1 MNSVN
6 VSRRAVLAA
15 MASLALTGCG
25 GSKKANESD
34 NSKKKNKDSEKSEDE
49 AFSFGGIGDTSSS
62 DASRGLTVDGVYK
75 RVATDSSGKDYR
87 FLLVGM
93 TFENNLDHDGRA
105 PVSYVS
111 CYQNGVKLSH
121 CTKYSD
127 PNASKTLEP
136 GYSISVC
143 TAFLLEDEGQPVKV
157 KIKSS
162 NSSDYVYENTFPI
175 SHLDYTAL

>member
-1 MNSVN
+1 MGIVN
-6 VSRRAVLAA
+6 VSRRSVLAA

-25 GSKKANESD
+25 GSKKANGSD
-34 NSKKKNKDSEKSEDE
+34 DSKKKGSEKSEDE

-75 RVATDSSGKDYR
+75 KVATDSSGKEYR

-93 TFENNLDHDGRA
+93 KFENDLDHDSRA

-111 CYQNGVKLSH
+111 CYQNGVKLSQ

-127 PNASKTLEP
+127 PNTMKTLEP

-143 TAFLLEDEGQPVKV
+143 KAFLLEDEGQPVKV

-162 NSSDYVYENTFPI
+162 NSSDYVYEDTYPI
-175 SHLDYTAL
+175 SHLDYTSL

>member
-6 VSRRAVLAA
+6 VSRRAVLAGIS
-15 MASLALTGCG
+15 SLAIMGCG
-25 GSKKANESD
+25 CTKKPDKSEDSKKNR
-34 NSKKKNKDSEKSEDE
+34 KSEKSEDE
-49 AFSFGGIGDTSSS
+49 AFSFGGIGDTGSS

-75 RVATDSSGKDYR
+75 RTATDSRGKEYR

-93 TFENNLDHDGRA
+93 TFENDLDHDSRA

-111 CYQNGVKLSH
+111 CYQNGVKLSQ

-127 PNASKTLEP
+127 SNTMKTLEP

-143 TAFLLEDEGQPVKV
+143 KGFLLEDEGQPVKV

-162 NSSDYVYENTFPI
+162 NSSDYVYENTYPI

>member
-1 MNSVN
+1 MGIVN

-25 GSKKANESD
+25 GSKKANGSD
-34 NSKKKNKDSEKSEDE
+34 DSKKKGSEKSEDE

-75 RVATDSSGKDYR
+75 KVATDSSGKEYR

-93 TFENNLDHDGRA
+93 KFENDLDHDSRA
-105 PVSYVS
+105 PISYVS
-111 CYQNGVKLSH
+111 CYQNGVKLSQ

-127 PNASKTLEP
+127 SNTMKTLEP

-143 TAFLLEDEGQPVKV
+143 KAFILEDEGQPVKV

-162 NSSDYVYENTFPI
+162 NSSDYVYEDTYPI
-175 SHLDYTAL
+175 SHLDYTSL

>member
-1 MNSVN
+1 MGIVN

-25 GSKKANESD
+25 GSKKANGSD
-34 NSKKKNKDSEKSEDE
+34 DSKKKGSEKSENE
-49 AFSFGGIGDTSSS
+49 AFSFGGLGDTSSS

-75 RVATDSSGKDYR
+75 RVATDSSGKEYR

-93 TFENNLDHDGRA
+93 TFENSLDHDSRA

-111 CYQNGVKLSH
+111 CYQNGVKLSQ

-127 PNASKTLEP
+127 SNTMKTLEP

-143 TAFLLEDEGQPVKV
+143 KAFLLEDEGQPVKV

-162 NSSDYVYENTFPI
+162 NSSDYVYEDTYPI
-175 SHLDYTAL
+175 SHLDYTPL

>member
-6 VSRRAVLAA
+6 VSRRAVLAGII
-15 MASLALTGCG
+15 SLAIMGCG
-25 GSKKANESD
+25 CTKKSD
-34 NSKKKNKDSEKSEDE
+34 KSEDSKKKKKSEKSEDE
-49 AFSFGGIGDTSSS
+49 AFSLGGIGDTSST

-75 RVATDSSGKDYR
+75 RTATDSRGKEYR

-93 TFENNLDHDGRA
+93 TFENDLDHDSRA

-111 CYQNGVKLSH
+111 CYQNGVKLSQ

-127 PNASKTLEP
+127 SNTMKTLEP

-143 TAFLLEDEGQPVKV
+143 KGFLLEDEGQPVKV

-162 NSSDYVYENTFPI
+162 NSSDYVYENTYPI

>member
-1 MNSVN
+1 MAIAN

-15 MASLALTGCG
+15 MASLSLAGCG
-25 GSKKANESD
+25 CSKKADKSD
-34 NSKKKNKDSEKSEDE
+34 GSTKDRDSEKSEDE
-49 AFSFGGIGDTSSS
+49 AFSLGGIGDTGSS
-62 DASRGLTVDGVYK
+62 DASKGLSVDGVYK
-75 RVATDSSGKDYR
+75 KVATDSSGKEYR

-93 TFENNLDHDGRA
+93 TFENDLDHDSQA

-111 CYQNGVKLSH
+111 CYQNGVKLSR

-127 PNASKTLEP
+127 SNAMKTLEP
-136 GYSISVC
+136 GYSIAVC
-143 TAFLLEDEGQPVKV
+143 KGFLLDDEGHPVKV

-162 NSSDYVYENTFPI
+162 NSSDYVYENTYPI

>member
-1 MNSVN
+1 MGIVN

-25 GSKKANESD
+25 GSKKANGSD
-34 NSKKKNKDSEKSEDE
+34 DSKKKGSEKSEDE
-49 AFSFGGIGDTSSS
+49 AFSFGGLGDTSSS

-75 RVATDSSGKDYR
+75 RVATDSSGKEYR

-93 TFENNLDHDGRA
+93 TFENSLDHDSRA

-111 CYQNGVKLSH
+111 CYQNGVKLSQ

-127 PNASKTLEP
+127 SNTMKTLEP

-143 TAFLLEDEGQPVKV
+143 KAFLLEDEGQPVKV

-162 NSSDYVYENTFPI
+162 NSSDYVYEDTYPI
-175 SHLDYTAL
+175 SHLDYTSL

>member
-1 MNSVN
+1 MGIVN
-6 VSRRAVLAA
+6 VSRRSVLAA

-25 GSKKANESD
+25 GSKKANGSD
-34 NSKKKNKDSEKSEDE
+34 DSKKKGSEKSEDE

-75 RVATDSSGKDYR
+75 KVATDSSDKEYR

-93 TFENNLDHDGRA
+93 KFENDLDHDSRA

-111 CYQNGVKLSH
+111 CYQNGVKLSQ

-127 PNASKTLEP
+127 PNTMKTLEP

-143 TAFLLEDEGQPVKV
+143 KAFLLEDEGQPVKV

-162 NSSDYVYENTFPI
+162 NSSDYVYEDTYPI
-175 SHLDYTAL
+175 SHLDYAAL

>member
-1 MNSVN
+1 MGIVN

-25 GSKKANESD
+25 GSKKANGSD
-34 NSKKKNKDSEKSEDE
+34 DSKKKGSEKSEDE

-62 DASRGLTVDGVYK
+62 DASRGLSVDGVYK
-75 RVATDSSGKDYR
+75 RVATDSSGKEYR

-93 TFENNLDHDGRA
+93 KFENSLDHESRA

-111 CYQNGVKLSH
+111 CYQNGVKLSQ

-127 PNASKTLEP
+127 PNTMKTLEP

-143 TAFLLEDEGQPVKV
+143 KAFLLEDEGQPVKV

-162 NSSDYVYENTFPI
+162 NSSDYVYEDTYPI
-175 SHLDYTAL
+175 SHLDYASL

>member
-1 MNSVN
+1 MGIVN

-25 GSKKANESD
+25 GSKKANGSD
-34 NSKKKNKDSEKSEDE
+34 DSKKKGSEKSEDE

-75 RVATDSSGKDYR
+75 RVATDSSGKEYR

-93 TFENNLDHDGRA
+93 KFENDLDHDSRA

-111 CYQNGVKLSH
+111 CYQNGVKLSQ

-127 PNASKTLEP
+127 PNTMKTLEP

-143 TAFLLEDEGQPVKV
+143 KAFLLEDEGQPVKV

-162 NSSDYVYENTFPI
+162 NSSDYVYEDTYPI
-175 SHLDYTAL
+175 SHLDYASL

>member
-6 VSRRAVLAA
+6 VSRRAVLAGIS
-15 MASLALTGCG
+15 SLAIMGCG
-25 GSKKANESD
+25 CTKKPDKSEDSKRNRK
-34 NSKKKNKDSEKSEDE
+34 SEKSEDE
-49 AFSFGGIGDTSSS
+49 AFSFGGIGDTGSS

-75 RVATDSSGKDYR
+75 RTATDSRGKEYR

-93 TFENNLDHDGRA
+93 TFENDLDHDSRA

-111 CYQNGVKLSH
+111 CYQNGVKLSQ

-127 PNASKTLEP
+127 SNTMKTLGP

-143 TAFLLEDEGQPVKV
+143 KGFLLEDEGQPVKV

-162 NSSDYVYENTFPI
+162 NSSDYVYENTYPI

>member
-6 VSRRAVLAA
+6 VSRRAVLTGLT
-15 MASLALTGCG
+15 SLAIMGCG
-25 GSKKANESD
+25 CTKKSD
-34 NSKKKNKDSEKSEDE
+34 KSDDSKKKKKSEKSEDE

-75 RVATDSSGKDYR
+75 RTATDSRGKEYR
-87 FLLVGM
+87 FLLVSM

-111 CYQNGVKLSH
+111 CYQNGVKLSQ

-127 PNASKTLEP
+127 SNTMKTLEP

-143 TAFLLEDEGQPVKV
+143 KGFLLEDEGQPVKV

-162 NSSDYVYENTFPI
+162 NSSDYVYENTYPI
-175 SHLDYTAL
+175 SHLDYEAL

>member
-6 VSRRAVLAA
+6 VSRRAVLAGIS
-15 MASLALTGCG
+15 SLAIMGCG
-25 GSKKANESD
+25 CTKKPNKSEDSKRNRK
-34 NSKKKNKDSEKSEDE
+34 SEKSEDE
-49 AFSFGGIGDTSSS
+49 AFSFGGIGDTGSS

-75 RVATDSSGKDYR
+75 RTATDSSGKEDR

-93 TFENNLDHDGRA
+93 TFENDLDHDSRA

-111 CYQNGVKLSH
+111 CYQNGVKLSQ

-127 PNASKTLEP
+127 SNTMKTLEP

-143 TAFLLEDEGQPVKV
+143 KGFLLEDEGQPVKV

-162 NSSDYVYENTFPI
+162 NSSDYVYENTYPI

>member
-6 VSRRAVLAA
+6 VSRRAVLAGIS
-15 MASLALTGCG
+15 SLAIMGCG
-25 GSKKANESD
+25 CTKKPDKSEDSKRNRK
-34 NSKKKNKDSEKSEDE
+34 SEKSEDE
-49 AFSFGGIGDTSSS
+49 AFSFGGIGDTGSS

-75 RVATDSSGKDYR
+75 RTATDSRGKEYR

-93 TFENNLDHDGRA
+93 TFENDLDNDSRA

-111 CYQNGVKLSH
+111 CYQNGVKISQ

-127 PNASKTLEP
+127 SNTMKTLEP

-143 TAFLLEDEGQPVKV
+143 KGFLLEDEGQPVKV

-162 NSSDYVYENTFPI
+162 NSSDYVYENTYPI

>member
-1 MNSVN
+1 MGIVN

-25 GSKKANESD
+25 GSKKANGSD
-34 NSKKKNKDSEKSEDE
+34 DSKKKGSEKSEDE

-75 RVATDSSGKDYR
+75 KVATDSSGKEYR

-93 TFENNLDHDGRA
+93 TFENDLDHDSRA

-111 CYQNGVKLSH
+111 CYQNGVKLSQ

-127 PNASKTLEP
+127 SNTMKTLEP

-143 TAFLLEDEGQPVKV
+143 KAFLLEDEGQPVKV

-162 NSSDYVYENTFPI
+162 NSSDYVYEDTYPI
-175 SHLDYTAL
+175 SHLDYASL

>member
-1 MNSVN
+1 MDSAN
-6 VSRRAVLAA
+6 VSRRAVLAGLG
-15 MASLALTGCG
+15 SIALMGCG
-25 GSKKANESD
+25 CAKKSD
-34 NSKKKNKDSEKSEDE
+34 KSDDSAKKKSEKSKDE

-75 RVATDSSGKDYR
+75 RIASDSRGNEYR
-87 FLLVGM
+87 FLLVCM
-93 TFENNLDHDGRA
+93 TFENDLDRDSGA

-111 CYQNGVKLSH
+111 CYQNGVKLSR

-127 PNASKTLEP
+127 PNTSKTLEP

-162 NSSDYVYENTFPI
+162 NSSDYVYENTYPI
-175 SHLDYTAL
+175 SHLDYAAL

>member
-1 MNSVN
+1 MAIAN

-15 MASLALTGCG
+15 MASLSLAGCG
-25 GSKKANESD
+25 CSKKADKSD
-34 NSKKKNKDSEKSEDE
+34 GSTKDRDSEKSEDE
-49 AFSFGGIGDTSSS
+49 AFSFGGIGDTGSS
-62 DASRGLTVDGVYK
+62 DASQGLSVDGVYK
-75 RVATDSSGKDYR
+75 KVATDSSGKEYR

-93 TFENNLDHDGRA
+93 TFENDLDHDSQA

-111 CYQNGVKLSH
+111 CYQNGVKLSR

-127 PNASKTLEP
+127 SNAMKTLEP

-143 TAFLLEDEGQPVKV
+143 KGFLLDDEGQPVKV

-162 NSSDYVYENTFPI
+162 NSSDYVYENTYPI

>member
-1 MNSVN
+1 MGIVN

-15 MASLALTGCG
+15 MASLALTGCV
-25 GSKKANESD
+25 GSKKANGSD
-34 NSKKKNKDSEKSEDE
+34 DSKKKGSEKSEDE

-62 DASRGLTVDGVYK
+62 DASRGLSVDGVYK
-75 RVATDSSGKDYR
+75 KVATDSSGKEYR

-93 TFENNLDHDGRA
+93 TFENSLDHDSRA

-111 CYQNGVKLSH
+111 CYQNGVKLSQ

-127 PNASKTLEP
+127 SNTMKTLEP

-143 TAFLLEDEGQPVKV
+143 KAFLLEDEGQPVKV

-162 NSSDYVYENTFPI
+162 NSSDFVYEDTYPI
-175 SHLDYTAL
+175 SHLDYASL

>member
-1 MNSVN
+1 MGIVN

-25 GSKKANESD
+25 GSKKANGSD
-34 NSKKKNKDSEKSEDE
+34 DSKKKGSEKSEDE
-49 AFSFGGIGDTSSS
+49 AFSFGGLGDTSSS

-75 RVATDSSGKDYR
+75 RVATDSSGKEYR

-93 TFENNLDHDGRA
+93 KFENDLDHDSRA
-105 PVSYVS
+105 PLSYVS
-111 CYQNGVKLSH
+111 CYQNGVKLSQ

-127 PNASKTLEP
+127 SNTMKTLEP

-143 TAFLLEDEGQPVKV
+143 KAFLLEDEGQPVKV

-162 NSSDYVYENTFPI
+162 NSSDYVYENTYPI
-175 SHLDYTAL
+175 SHLDYASL

>member
-1 MNSVN
+1 MGIVN

-25 GSKKANESD
+25 GSKKANGSD
-34 NSKKKNKDSEKSEDE
+34 DSKKKGSEKSEDE
-49 AFSFGGIGDTSSS
+49 AFSFGGLGDTSSS
-62 DASRGLTVDGVYK
+62 DASRGLSVDGVYK
-75 RVATDSSGKDYR
+75 KVATDSSGKEYR

-93 TFENNLDHDGRA
+93 KFENDLDHDSRA
-105 PVSYVS
+105 PMSYVS
-111 CYQNGVKLSH
+111 CYQNGVKLSQ

-127 PNASKTLEP
+127 SNTMKTLEP

-143 TAFLLEDEGQPVKV
+143 KAFLLEDEGQPVKV

-162 NSSDYVYENTFPI
+162 NSSDYVYEDTYPI
-175 SHLDYTAL
+175 SHLDYASL

>member
-1 MNSVN
+1 MGIVN

-25 GSKKANESD
+25 GSKKANGSD
-34 NSKKKNKDSEKSEDE
+34 DSKKKGSEKSEDE
-49 AFSFGGIGDTSSS
+49 AFSFGGLGDTSPS

-75 RVATDSSGKDYR
+75 RVATDSSGKEYR

-93 TFENNLDHDGRA
+93 TFENSLDHDSRA

-111 CYQNGVKLSH
+111 CYQNGVKLSQ

-127 PNASKTLEP
+127 SNTMKTLEP

-143 TAFLLEDEGQPVKV
+143 KAFLLEDEGQPVKV

-162 NSSDYVYENTFPI
+162 NSSDYVYEDTYPI
-175 SHLDYTAL
+175 SHLDYTSL

>member
-1 MNSVN
+1 MGIVN
-6 VSRRAVLAA
+6 VSRRAVLTA

-34 NSKKKNKDSEKSEDE
+34 DSKKWGSEKSEDE

-62 DASRGLTVDGVYK
+62 DASRGLSVDGVYK
-75 RVATDSSGKDYR
+75 RVATDSSGKEYR

-93 TFENNLDHDGRA
+93 KFENSLDHDSRA
-105 PVSYVS
+105 PISYVS
-111 CYQNGVKLSH
+111 CYQNGVKLSQ

-127 PNASKTLEP
+127 SNTMKTLEP

-143 TAFLLEDEGQPVKV
+143 KAFLLEDERQPVKV

-162 NSSDYVYENTFPI
+162 NSSDYVYEDTYPI
-175 SHLDYTAL
+175 SHLDYAAL

>member
-1 MNSVN
+1 MGIVN

-25 GSKKANESD
+25 GSKKADGSD
-34 NSKKKNKDSEKSEDE
+34 DSKKKGSEKSEDE

-75 RVATDSSGKDYR
+75 KVATDSSGKEYR

-93 TFENNLDHDGRA
+93 TFENDLDHDSRA

-111 CYQNGVKLSH
+111 CYQNGVKLSQ
-121 CTKYSD
+121 CMKYSD
-127 PNASKTLEP
+127 SNTMKTLEP

-143 TAFLLEDEGQPVKV
+143 KAFLLEDEGQPVKV

-162 NSSDYVYENTFPI
+162 NSSDYVYEDTYPI
-175 SHLDYTAL
+175 SHLDYASL

>member
-1 MNSVN
+1 MGIVN

-25 GSKKANESD
+25 GSKKANGSD
-34 NSKKKNKDSEKSEDE
+34 DSKKKGSEKSEDE
-49 AFSFGGIGDTSSS
+49 AFSFGGLGDTSSPDVS
-62 DASRGLTVDGVYK
+62 KGLTVDGVYK
-75 RVATDSSGKDYR
+75 RVATDSSGKEYR

-93 TFENNLDHDGRA
+93 TFENSLDHDSRA

-111 CYQNGVKLSH
+111 CYQNGVKLSQ

-127 PNASKTLEP
+127 SNTMKTLEP

-143 TAFLLEDEGQPVKV
+143 KAFLLEDEGQPVKV

-162 NSSDYVYENTFPI
+162 NSSDYVYEDTYPI
-175 SHLDYTAL
+175 SHLDYTSL

>member
-1 MNSVN
+1 MGIVN

-25 GSKKANESD
+25 GSKKANGSND
-34 NSKKKNKDSEKSEDE
+34 SKKKGSEKSEDE

-62 DASRGLTVDGVYK
+62 DASRGLSVDGVYK
-75 RVATDSSGKDYR
+75 RVATDSSGKEYR

-93 TFENNLDHDGRA
+93 SFENSLDHDSRA
-105 PVSYVS
+105 PMSYVS
-111 CYQNGVKLSH
+111 CYQNGVKLSQ

-127 PNASKTLEP
+127 SNTMKTLEP

-143 TAFLLEDEGQPVKV
+143 KAYLLEDEGQPVKV

-162 NSSDYVYENTFPI
+162 NSSDYVYENTYPI

>member
-6 VSRRAVLAA
+6 FSRRAVLAGI
-15 MASLALTGCG
+15 ASLAIMGCG
-25 GSKKANESD
+25 CTKKSDKSDDSKKQ
-34 NSKKKNKDSEKSEDE
+34 KKSEKSEDE

-75 RVATDSSGKDYR
+75 RIATDSRGKEYR

-93 TFENNLDHDGRA
+93 TFENGLDHDGRA

-162 NSSDYVYENTFPI
+162 NSSDYVYENTYPI
-175 SHLDYTAL
+175 SHLDYEAL

>member
-6 VSRRAVLAA
+6 VSRRAVLAGIS
-15 MASLALTGCG
+15 SLAIMGCG
-25 GSKKANESD
+25 CTKKPDKSEDSKKNR
-34 NSKKKNKDSEKSEDE
+34 KSEKSEDE
-49 AFSFGGIGDTSSS
+49 VFSFGGIGDTGSS

-75 RVATDSSGKDYR
+75 RTATDSRGKEYR

-93 TFENNLDHDGRA
+93 TFENDLDHDSRA

-111 CYQNGVKLSH
+111 CYQNGVKLSQ

-127 PNASKTLEP
+127 SNTMKTLEP

-143 TAFLLEDEGQPVKV
+143 KGFLLEDEGQPVKV

-162 NSSDYVYENTFPI
+162 NSSDYVYENTYPI

>member
-1 MNSVN
+1 MGIVN

-25 GSKKANESD
+25 GSKKANGSND
-34 NSKKKNKDSEKSEDE
+34 SKKKGSEKSEDE

-62 DASRGLTVDGVYK
+62 DASRGLSVDGVYK
-75 RVATDSSGKDYR
+75 KVATDSSGKEHR

-93 TFENNLDHDGRA
+93 SFENSLDHDSRA
-105 PVSYVS
+105 PMSCVS
-111 CYQNGVKLSH
+111 CYQNGVKLSQ

-127 PNASKTLEP
+127 SNTMKTLEP

-143 TAFLLEDEGQPVKV
+143 KAYLLEDEGQPVKV

-162 NSSDYVYENTFPI
+162 NSSDYVYENTYPI

>member
-1 MNSVN
+1 MGIVN

-34 NSKKKNKDSEKSEDE
+34 DSKKWGSEKSEDE

-62 DASRGLTVDGVYK
+62 DASRGLSVDGVYK
-75 RVATDSSGKDYR
+75 RVATDSSGKEYR

-93 TFENNLDHDGRA
+93 KFENSLDHDSRA

-111 CYQNGVKLSH
+111 CYQNGVKLSQ

-127 PNASKTLEP
+127 PNTMKTLEP

-143 TAFLLEDEGQPVKV
+143 KAFLLEDEGQPVKV

-162 NSSDYVYENTFPI
+162 NSSDYVCEDTYPI
-175 SHLDYTAL
+175 SHLDYASL

>member
-1 MNSVN
+1 MGIVN

-25 GSKKANESD
+25 GSKKANGSD
-34 NSKKKNKDSEKSEDE
+34 DSKKKGSEKSEDE
-49 AFSFGGIGDTSSS
+49 AFSFGGLGDTSSS

-75 RVATDSSGKDYR
+75 RVATDSSGKEYR

-93 TFENNLDHDGRA
+93 KFENDLDHDSRA
-105 PVSYVS
+105 PISYVS
-111 CYQNGVKLSH
+111 CYQNGVKLSQ

-127 PNASKTLEP
+127 SNTMKTLEP

-143 TAFLLEDEGQPVKV
+143 KAFLLEDEGQPVKV

-162 NSSDYVYENTFPI
+162 NSSDYVYEDTYPI
-175 SHLDYTAL
+175 SHLDYASL

>member
-1 MNSVN
+1 MGIVN

-25 GSKKANESD
+25 GSKKANGSD
-34 NSKKKNKDSEKSEDE
+34 DSKKKGSEKSEDE

-62 DASRGLTVDGVYK
+62 DASRGLSVDGVYK
-75 RVATDSSGKDYR
+75 RVATDSSGKEYR

-93 TFENNLDHDGRA
+93 KFENSLDHDSRA
-105 PVSYVS
+105 PISYVS
-111 CYQNGVKLSH
+111 CYQNGVKLSQ

-127 PNASKTLEP
+127 SNTMKTLEP

-143 TAFLLEDEGQPVKV
+143 KAFLLEDEGQPVKV

-162 NSSDYVYENTFPI
+162 NSSDYVYEDTYPI
-175 SHLDYTAL
+175 SHLDYASL